1 MAKTKAKDIQKT
13 TQTDPLHGI
22 NKDRMMLLALQG
34 KGPTEIGKILGC
46 TKSYVSQVLKPI
58 IEQIKAYGAFK
69 EDPSAL
75 WEFQEFKSFASVN
88 DEDLK
93 KASGRD
99 KVTMAGIARDKVQM
113 LRGQSESKNSI
124 SIILNLAH
132 QANEKQII
140 DVEAVEK

>member
-1 MAKTKAKDIQKT
+1 MAKAKAKDIET
-13 TQTDPLHGI
+13 TNKPDPLNGI

-46 TKSYVSQVLKPI
+46 NKSYVSQTLKPI

-69 EDPSAL
+69 EDPAAL
-75 WEFQEFKSFASVN
+75 WEFQEFKSLASVN

-113 LRGQSESKNSI
+113 LRGQAESKNSI

-132 QANEKQII
+132 QANEKSII
-140 DVEAVEK
+140 NVEAVEK